1 MYYSLFQQHVH
12 HLLAISTERTGGFS
26 VGNYA
31 SLNMCNYTGDD
42 SEQVKNNRLRFCEQH
57 NIDPKKLFSPRQ
69 THSNNLL
76 VIDEA
81 FLKLT
86 TEKQTTLLEGVDA
99 LITAQK
105 SICIGINTADCVPVL
120 LFDPERNVIAVA
132 HAGWRGTVARIAAK
146 TAQQM
151 IQDFQCR
158 AENLLVAIGPS
169 ISAANYEVGNDV
181 LAEFVK
187 ADFPTGKCFTKATNS
202 DKLQLD
208 LWAANRWQ
216 LEELGILP
224 EHIEVAGICT
234 FAQAD
239 TYFSARK
246 LGINSGRIASCL
258 MMK

>member
-1 MYYSLFQQHVH
+1 MNYSLFKPHKE
-12 HLLAISTERTGGFS
+12 LFAMTTERDGGVS
-26 VGNYA
+26 TGNYQ
-31 SLNMCNYTGDD
+31 SLNLCHYVNDMPEN
-42 SEQVKNNRLRFCEQH
+42 VMRNRQLFCDKFS
-57 NIDPKKLFSPRQ
+57 IDFNHLIFPRQ
-69 THSNNLL
+69 THSDHIL
-76 VIDEA
+76 VIDKK

-86 TEKQTTLLEGVDA
+86 AKKQTALLEGVDA

-169 ISAANYEVGNDV
+169 ISAANYEVDNDV

-187 ADFPTGKCFTKATNS
+187 ADFPTGKCFTKAPNS

-246 LGINSGRIASCL
+246 LGIHSGRIASCL

>member
-1 MYYSLFQQHVH
+1 MMHYQLFRAHTNLIAFTTKRKGGVSL
-12 HLLAISTERTGGFS
+12 
-26 VGNYA
+26 GNYD
-31 SLNMCNYTGDD
+31 SLNLCHYVNDNPEHVTR
-42 SEQVKNNRLRFCEQH
+42 NREIVCEQLG
-57 NIDPKKLFSPRQ
+57 IDSVQLIFPRQ
-69 THSNNLL
+69 THSDHFL
-76 VIDEA
+76 VIDEK

-86 TEKQTTLLEGVDA
+86 TKKQTALLEGVDA
-99 LITAQK
+99 LITAEK

-120 LFDPERNVIAVA
+120 LFDPEREVIAVA
-132 HAGWRGTVARIAAK
+132 HAGWRGTVARIASR
-146 TAQQM
+146 TAQHM
-151 IQDFQCR
+151 IQDFRCS

-187 ADFPTGKCFTKATNS
+187 ADFPTGKCFTKAPDS

-234 FAQAD
+234 FDQAD

-246 LGINSGRIASCL
+246 LGIDSGRTASCL
-258 MMK
+258 MLK